1 MNRTFFVVFV
11 LLLFFLNNLYI
22 YAENP
27 CSNTAIADILNDLE
41 DLYKNHV
48 NISYIIQYVDMLLKA
63 CSVGDIESASKLYQD
78 ILTEL
83 QYVKAISRDIYIRV
97 TIYRIVVGGLIL
109 LIPIAIYMFLPKIY
123 LYIWYSTRKKWII
136 VKKR

>member
-1 MNRTFFVVFV
+1 
-11 LLLFFLNNLYI
+11 
-22 YAENP
+22 
-27 CSNTAIADILNDLE
+27 
-41 DLYKNHV
+41 
-48 NISYIIQYVDMLLKA
+48 MLLKA